1 MTNFNENILSKI
13 IARRIIAPEDRS
25 NLLPLATPIYCP
37 DANGVKASRVTII
50 DPNANTLFT
59 SDDFLSIGSQFTKGV
74 NNKLVATGTPVITA
88 DGIYTGSS
96 TNFYKIDVGTNAI
109 NKIVLTFNDTV
120 TRGNTLLTFGGDNIN
135 ATRDGKL
142 ETIVIT
148 KISTVSFKVE
158 QKYNR
163 YSSST
168 EITDKPTFILNLIGE
183 FDIDFTQSNIDG
195 VKLFDIDITKQP
207 GSVKNTVDIDLT
219 EQLNVKYFI
228 PNEVE
233 LKTDVDLVNF
243 IKSDYAV
250 KFKHA
255 VSTKIHD
262 QVQALVTGNLIPK
275 ITMGT
280 TLAETLGTVITKLIK
295 DGTGQKYSIYK
306 YNNGAPIEYINRSN
320 QPNIDKVI
328 DNKPDNIESD
338 FVTRY
343 TSIDD
348 INVPALYYNEKPS
361 LILDNAKFEDYQ
373 QGLCG
378 GSIKKYV
385 EEKLNVDT
393 TADTMTNIG
402 EGIYGTNDCFAVA
415 FTQPSIQRKPSQD
428 MFGDE
433 LYITIYYGVK
443 LVSKTNL
450 GVIE

>member
-13 IARRIIAPEDRS
+13 IARRIVAPEDRA

-59 SDDFLSIGSQFTKGV
+59 SDDFISIGAQFTKGV
-74 NNKLVATGTPVITA
+74 NNKLVATGTPVVSA
-88 DGIYTGSS
+88 DGIYTGSP
-96 TNFYKIDVGTNAI
+96 TNYYKIDRTGTA
-109 NKIVLTFNDTV
+109 KITLLFKETKANQ
-120 TRGNTLLTFGGDNIN
+120 TLLTAGGSTVECARDQTDVIVEITEGLDGGIKITQRKKGVFSSAYEVPASNQNIN
-135 ATRDGKL
+135 LVG
-142 ETIVIT
+142 V
-148 KISTVSFKVE
+148 
-158 QKYNR
+158 
-163 YSSST
+163 
-168 EITDKPTFILNLIGE
+168 
-183 FDIDFTQSNIDG
+183 FDIDLTQSDIDG
-195 VKLFDIDITKQP
+195 VKLFALDITKQP
-207 GSVKNTVDIDLT
+207 GTVKNTVDIDLT
-219 EQLNVKYFI
+219 EQLTAKYFI

-233 LKTDVDLVNF
+233 LKTDVDLVDF

-255 VSTKIHD
+255 VSTKIYN
-262 QVQALVTGNLIPK
+262 QVQALVTGNLVPK

-295 DGTGQKYSIYK
+295 DGTGQKYSVYK
-306 YNNGAPIEYINRSN
+306 YNNGAPIEYINRNN

-328 DNKPDNIESD
+328 QESPE
-338 FVTRY
+338 FNY
-343 TSIDD
+343 TSINDV
-348 INVPALYYNEKPS
+348 NVPALYYYELPS

-378 GSIKKYV
+378 GTIKRYV

-402 EGIYGTNDCFAVA
+402 EGIFGTNDCFAAA

-450 GVIE
+450 GIIE

>member
-13 IARRIIAPEDRS
+13 IARRIVAPEDRA

-59 SDDFLSIGSQFTKGV
+59 SDDFISIGAQFTKGF
-74 NNKLVATGTPVITA
+74 NNKLVATGTPIVSA
-88 DGIYTGSS
+88 DGIYTGST
-96 TNFYKIDVGTNAI
+96 TNYYKIDRTGTT
-109 NKIVLTFNDTV
+109 KITLLFKETKASQ
-120 TRGNTLLTFGGDNIN
+120 TLLTAGDSTVECNRDETDVTVEIAVGHSGGIQIYQRKKGVLFSSIEVPASNQNIN
-135 ATRDGKL
+135 LVGVFNIDLTQ
-142 ETIVIT
+142 
-148 KISTVSFKVE
+148 S
-158 QKYNR
+158 
-163 YSSST
+163 
-168 EITDKPTFILNLIGE
+168 
-183 FDIDFTQSNIDG
+183 DIDGI
-195 VKLFDIDITKQP
+195 KLFALNISKQP
-207 GSVKNTVDIDLT
+207 EVIKNTVDIDLT
-219 EQLNVKYFI
+219 EQLTVKYFI

-233 LKTDVDLVNF
+233 LKTNVDLVNF
-243 IKSDYAV
+243 LKSDYAI

-255 VSTKIHD
+255 ISTKIHD

-306 YNNGAPIEYINRSN
+306 YNNGAPIEYINSNN
-320 QPNIDKVI
+320 QPNIDKVVDKQ
-328 DNKPDNIESD
+328 DNFMN
-338 FVTRY
+338 Y
-343 TSIDD
+343 ASIDD
-348 INVPALYYNEKPS
+348 ISVPALYYFEQPS
-361 LILDNAKFEDYQ
+361 LILDNAKFEDFQ
-373 QGLCG
+373 QGLCNG
-378 GSIKKYV
+378 TIKTYV
-385 EEKLNVDT
+385 EGKLSVDT

-402 EGIYGTNDCFAVA
+402 EGIFGTNDCFAVA

-433 LYITIYYGVK
+433 LYVTIYYGVK

>member
-13 IARRIIAPEDRS
+13 IARRIIAPEDRA
-25 NLLPLATPIYCP
+25 NMLPLATPIYCP

-74 NNKLVATGTPVITA
+74 NNQLVAVGTPVITA
-88 DGIYTGSS
+88 DGIYTGST
-96 TNFYKIDVGTNAI
+96 TNFYKINAI
-109 NKIVLTFNDTV
+109 TDKAVLTFNDTV
-120 TRGNTLLTFGGDNIN
+120 ARGNTLLTFGGDNVI

-142 ETIVIT
+142 KTIVIT
-148 KISTVSFKVE
+148 KTLTTEYKVE
-158 QKYNR
+158 QNYDG
-163 YSSST
+163 YSSSMPVSDKAVY
-168 EITDKPTFILNLIGE
+168 ITNLIGE
-183 FDIDFTQSNIDG
+183 FNIDFTQSTIDG
-195 VKLFDIDITKQP
+195 AKLFALNVTKQP
-207 GSVKNTVDIDLT
+207 NDVKNTVDIDLT
-219 EQLNVKYFI
+219 EQLTVKYFI

-233 LKTDVDLVNF
+233 LKTNVDLVNF

-255 VSTKIHD
+255 VSTKVHD

-275 ITMGT
+275 VTMGT
-280 TLAETLGTVITKLIK
+280 TLAETLGTIITKLIK

-306 YNNGAPIEYINRSN
+306 YNNGAPIEYINKNN
-320 QPNIDKVI
+320 QPNIDNVI
-328 DNKPDNIESD
+328 DKQDS
-338 FVTRY
+338 FMGY
-343 TSIDD
+343 ASIDD
-348 INVPALYYNEKPS
+348 INVPALYYFNQPS

-378 GSIKKYV
+378 GSIKRYV

-402 EGIYGTNDCFAVA
+402 EGIFGTNDCFAVA

>member
-13 IARRIIAPEDRS
+13 MARRIIAPEDRA
-25 NLLPLATPIYCP
+25 NLLPFATPIYCP
-37 DANGVKASRVTII
+37 DHNGVKASRVTII

-59 SDDFLSIGSQFTKGV
+59 SDDFLSIGAQFTKGV
-74 NNKLVATGTPVITA
+74 NNQLVAVGTPVINA

-96 TNFYKIDVGTNAI
+96 TNFYRIKAI
-109 NKIVLTFNDTV
+109 SNKVVLTFNDTV
-120 TRGNTLLTFGGDNIN
+120 TQGNTLLTFAGDNVI
-135 ATRDGKL
+135 ATHDGKL
-142 ETIVIT
+142 KTIIIT
-148 KISTVSFKVE
+148 KITDGEYKIE
-158 QKYNR
+158 QNYDR
-163 YSSST
+163 YSSSSPV
-168 EITDKPTFILNLIGE
+168 TDKPTSIVNLVGE
-183 FDIDFTQSNIDG
+183 FDIDFTQSTVNG
-195 VKLFDIDITKQP
+195 VKLFALNITKQP
-207 GSVKNTVDIDLT
+207 GTVKNTVDIDLT
-219 EQLNVKYFI
+219 EQLTVKYFI

-233 LKTDVDLVNF
+233 LKTNIDLVNF
-243 IKSDYAV
+243 LKSDYAV

-280 TLAETLGTVITKLIK
+280 TLTETLGTVITKLIK

-306 YNNGAPIEYINRSN
+306 YNNGAPIEYINRNN

-328 DNKPDNIESD
+328 QEGPEFDYAAIN
-338 FVTRY
+338 
-343 TSIDD
+343 D
-348 INVPALYYNEKPS
+348 INVPALYYFEQPS

-373 QGLCG
+373 QGLCD

>member
-13 IARRIIAPEDRS
+13 IARRIIAPEDRA
-25 NLLPLATPIYCP
+25 NMLPLATPIYCP

-59 SDDFLSIGSQFTKGV
+59 SDDFISIGAQFTKGV
-74 NNKLVATGTPVITA
+74 NNKLVATGTPVVTT
-88 DGIYTGSS
+88 DGIYTGST
-96 TNFYKIDVGTNAI
+96 TNYYKIDRTGIT
-109 NKIVLTFNDTV
+109 KITLLFKETKASQ
-120 TRGNTLLTFGGDNIN
+120 TLLTAGGSTIECARDQTDVIVEITEGLDSRIKITQRKKGVFSSSNEVPASNQNIN
-135 ATRDGKL
+135 LVG
-142 ETIVIT
+142 V
-148 KISTVSFKVE
+148 
-158 QKYNR
+158 
-163 YSSST
+163 
-168 EITDKPTFILNLIGE
+168 
-183 FDIDFTQSNIDG
+183 FDIDLTQSDIDG
-195 VKLFDIDITKQP
+195 VKLYALDITKQP
-207 GSVKNTVDIDLT
+207 GTVKNTVDIDLT
-219 EQLNVKYFI
+219 EQLTVKYFI

-233 LKTDVDLVNF
+233 LKTNVDLVNF
-243 IKSDYAV
+243 IKSDCAV

-306 YNNGAPIEYINRSN
+306 YNNGAPIEYINRNN

-328 DNKPDNIESD
+328 INKSDNVETDL
-338 FVTRY
+338 VTPY
-343 TSIDD
+343 ASIDD
-348 INVPALYYNEKPS
+348 VNVPALYYFEKPT

-373 QGLCG
+373 QGLCSG
-378 GSIKKYV
+378 AIKTYV
-385 EEKLNVDT
+385 RENLDVDT

-402 EGIYGTNDCFAVA
+402 EGIFGTNDCFAVA
-415 FTQPSIQRKPSQD
+415 FTQPSIQRKPSQE

>member
-13 IARRIIAPEDRS
+13 IARRIVAPEDRA

-37 DANGVKASRVTII
+37 DANGVKASRATII

-59 SDDFLSIGSQFTKGV
+59 SDDFISIGAQFTKGV
-74 NNKLVATGTPVITA
+74 NNKLVATGTPVVTA
-88 DGIYTGSS
+88 DGIYTGST
-96 TNFYKIDVGTNAI
+96 TNYYKIASGTDN
-109 NKIVLTFNDTV
+109 IVLRFINLSSPSEPVFHIGTEEILDETS
-120 TRGNTLLTFGGDNIN
+120 GAGDF
-135 ATRDGKL
+135 
-142 ETIVIT
+142 VIT
-148 KISTVSFKVE
+148 DSGI
-158 QKYNR
+158 KYDVKFPNN
-163 YSSST
+163 SHQLVNKGD
-168 EITDKPTFILNLIGE
+168 IILNGTG
-183 FDIDFTQSNIDG
+183 FNIDLTQSSIDD
-195 VKLFDIDITKQP
+195 VKLFAINITKQP
-207 GSVKNTVDIDLT
+207 GTIKNTVDIDLT
-219 EQLNVKYFI
+219 EQLTVKYFI

-280 TLAETLGTVITKLIK
+280 TLAETFGTVITKLIK

-306 YNNGAPIEYINRSN
+306 YNNGAPIEYINRNN
-320 QPNIDKVI
+320 QPNIDKVVNNTTNEY
-328 DNKPDNIESD
+328 D
-338 FVTRY
+338 Y
-343 TSIDD
+343 ASIDD
-348 INVPALYYNEKPS
+348 INVPALYYFEKPS

-373 QGLCG
+373 QGLCS
-378 GSIKKYV
+378 GSIKTYV
-385 EEKLNVDT
+385 KENLNVDT
-393 TADTMTNIG
+393 TADTMTSIG
-402 EGIYGTNDCFAVA
+402 EGIFGTNDCFAVA
-415 FTQPSIQRKPSQD
+415 FTQPSIQRKPSQE

-443 LVSKTNL
+443 LVSKANL

>member
-13 IARRIIAPEDRS
+13 IARRIVAPKDRA

-59 SDDFLSIGSQFTKGV
+59 SDDFISIGAQFTKGF
-74 NNKLVATGTPVITA
+74 NNKLVATGSPIVSAT
-88 DGIYTGSS
+88 GIYTGST
-96 TNFYKIDVGTNAI
+96 TNYYKIDKTGTTKITLLFKETKVGQ
-109 NKIVLTFNDTV
+109 
-120 TRGNTLLTFGGDNIN
+120 TLLTAGGTTIECSKDQTDVIVEIIEGLDGGIRVNQRKKGVFNSAKEVPASNQNIN
-135 ATRDGKL
+135 LVGA
-142 ETIVIT
+142 
-148 KISTVSFKVE
+148 
-158 QKYNR
+158 
-163 YSSST
+163 
-168 EITDKPTFILNLIGE
+168 
-183 FDIDFTQSNIDG
+183 FDIDLTQSDIDG
-195 VKLFDIDITKQP
+195 VRLFALNITKQP
-207 GSVKNTVDIDLT
+207 NSVKNTVDIDLT
-219 EQLNVKYFI
+219 EQLTIKYFI

-243 IKSDYAV
+243 LKSDYAV
-250 KFKHA
+250 KFKHT

-262 QVQALVTGNLIPK
+262 QIQALVTGNLIPK
-275 ITMGT
+275 IAMGT

-306 YNNGAPIEYINRSN
+306 YNNGAPIEYINRNN
-320 QPNIDKVI
+320 QPNIDKVV
-328 DNKPDNIESD
+328 DTTENEFDY
-338 FVTRY
+338 V
-343 TSIDD
+343 SINS
-348 INVPALYYNEKPS
+348 INVPALYYPEQPS

-373 QGLCG
+373 QGLCD
-378 GSIKKYV
+378 GSIKRYV
-385 EEKLNVDT
+385 KETLNVDT

-402 EGIYGTNDCFAVA
+402 EGIFGTNDCFAVA
-415 FTQPSIQRKPSQD
+415 FTQPSIQRKPSQE

>member
-13 IARRIIAPEDRS
+13 IARRIVAPEDRA

-59 SDDFLSIGSQFTKGV
+59 SDDFVSLGSQFTKQI
-74 NNKLVATGTPVITA
+74 NNRLVATGTPTVTN
-88 DGIYTGSS
+88 GIYVGSA
-96 TNFYKIDVGTNAI
+96 TNYYKINFINSDNEIRLISNTNI
-109 NKIVLTFNDTV
+109 NKDDKLFSINNTSV
-120 TRGNTLLTFGGDNIN
+120 T
-135 ATRDGKL
+135 ASASGKL
-142 ETIVIT
+142 EYIRIYGDTSTINYDV
-148 KISTVSFKVE
+148 KINNGHSNNFIGKTGSGDTIKLDGIEPIDLSQSTINNTPLF
-158 QKYNR
+158 
-163 YSSST
+163 
-168 EITDKPTFILNLIGE
+168 
-183 FDIDFTQSNIDG
+183 NINI
-195 VKLFDIDITKQP
+195 VQP
-207 GSVKNTVDIDLT
+207 GTIKNTVDIDLT
-219 EQLNVKYFI
+219 EQLTVKYFI

-243 IKSDYAV
+243 LKSDYAV

-255 VSTKIHD
+255 VSTKIYD

-280 TLAETLGTVITKLIK
+280 TLAETFGTIITKLIK

-306 YNNGAPIEYINRSN
+306 YNNGAPIEYINRNN
-320 QPNIDKVI
+320 QPNIDKVVQ
-328 DNKPDNIESD
+328 DAPEFD
-338 FVTRY
+338 Y
-343 TSIDD
+343 ASIDD
-348 INVPALYYNEKPS
+348 VNVPALYYFEKPS

-373 QGLCG
+373 QDLCS
-378 GSIKKYV
+378 GSIKTYV

-393 TADTMTNIG
+393 TADTMTSIG
-402 EGIYGTNDCFAVA
+402 EGIFGTNDCFAVA

-443 LVSKTNL
+443 LVSKANL

>member
-13 IARRIIAPEDRS
+13 IARRIVAPEDRA

-59 SDDFLSIGSQFTKGV
+59 SDDFISIGAQFTKGV

-88 DGIYTGSS
+88 DGIYTGST
-96 TNFYKIDVGTNAI
+96 TNYYKIASGTDN
-109 NKIVLTFNDTV
+109 IVLRFINLSSSSEPVFHIGTEAILDKTS
-120 TRGNTLLTFGGDNIN
+120 GAGDF
-135 ATRDGKL
+135 
-142 ETIVIT
+142 VIT
-148 KISTVSFKVE
+148 DSGIEYDVKFPNNSHQLVNKGDI
-158 QKYNR
+158 
-163 YSSST
+163 
-168 EITDKPTFILNLIGE
+168 ILNGTG
-183 FDIDFTQSNIDG
+183 FNIDLTQSSIDD
-195 VKLFDIDITKQP
+195 VKLFAINITKQP
-207 GSVKNTVDIDLT
+207 GTIKNTVDIDLT
-219 EQLNVKYFI
+219 EQLTVKYFI

-243 IKSDYAV
+243 LKSDYAV

-262 QVQALVTGNLIPK
+262 QVQALVTGNLISK

-280 TLAETLGTVITKLIK
+280 TLAETFGTVITKLIK

-306 YNNGAPIEYINRSN
+306 YNNGAPIEYINRNN

-328 DNKPDNIESD
+328 DKQDNFMD
-338 FVTRY
+338 Y
-343 TSIDD
+343 ASIDD
-348 INVPALYYNEKPS
+348 INVPALYYFEKPS
-361 LILDNAKFEDYQ
+361 LILDNTKFEDYQ
-373 QGLCG
+373 QGLCS
-378 GSIKKYV
+378 GSIKTYV

-393 TADTMTNIG
+393 TADTMTSIG
-402 EGIYGTNDCFAVA
+402 EGIFGTNDCFAVA

-443 LVSKTNL
+443 LVSKANL

>member
-13 IARRIIAPEDRS
+13 IARRIIVPEDRA
-25 NLLPLATPIYCP
+25 NMLPLATPIYCP

-59 SDDFLSIGSQFTKGV
+59 SDDFLSIGAQFTKGV
-74 NNKLVATGTPVITA
+74 NNQLVATGTPEVTA
-88 DGIYTGSS
+88 DGIYTGSTTNYYKIAS
-96 TNFYKIDVGTNAI
+96 GTDNITLRFTNFSTSFEPILHIGTEEIIDQTSGP
-109 NKIVLTFNDTV
+109 
-120 TRGNTLLTFGGDNIN
+120 GD
-135 ATRDGKL
+135 
-142 ETIVIT
+142 IVISDAG
-148 KISTVSFKVE
+148 I
-158 QKYNR
+158 KYDVKFPDN
-163 YSSST
+163 SHLQVNKGD
-168 EITDKPTFILNLIGE
+168 IILNGTG
-183 FDIDFTQSNIDG
+183 FNIDLTQSNIDG
-195 VKLFDIDITKQP
+195 VKLFALNITKQP
-207 GSVKNTVDIDLT
+207 GTVKNTVDIDLT
-219 EQLNVKYFI
+219 EQLTVKYFI

-250 KFKHA
+250 KFKHN

-280 TLAETLGTVITKLIK
+280 TLAKTLGTVITKLIK

-306 YNNGAPIEYINRSN
+306 YNNGAPIEYINRNS
-320 QPNIDKVI
+320 QPNIDKVVI
-328 DNKPDNIESD
+328 GEQDS
-338 FVTRY
+338 FMRY
-343 TSIDD
+343 ASIDD
-348 INVPALYYNEKPS
+348 INVPALYYYEQPS

-373 QGLCG
+373 QSLCD
-378 GSIKKYV
+378 GSIKRYAK
-385 EEKLNVDT
+385 ETLNVDT

-402 EGIYGTNDCFAVA
+402 EGIFGTNDCFAVA

-443 LVSKTNL
+443 LVSKANL

>member
-13 IARRIIAPEDRS
+13 IARRIVAPEDRA

-59 SDDFLSIGSQFTKGV
+59 SDDFISIGAQFTKGV
-74 NNKLVATGTPVITA
+74 NNKLVATGTPVVSA
-88 DGIYTGSS
+88 DGIYTGST
-96 TNFYKIDVGTNAI
+96 TNYYKIDRTGTT
-109 NKIVLTFNDTV
+109 KITLLFKETKASQ
-120 TRGNTLLTFGGDNIN
+120 TLLTAGGSTIECAKDQTDVIVEITKSLDGGIKITQRKKGVFSSSIEVPASNQNIN
-135 ATRDGKL
+135 LVG
-142 ETIVIT
+142 V
-148 KISTVSFKVE
+148 
-158 QKYNR
+158 
-163 YSSST
+163 
-168 EITDKPTFILNLIGE
+168 
-183 FDIDFTQSNIDG
+183 FDIDLTQSDIDG
-195 VKLFDIDITKQP
+195 IKLFALDISKQP
-207 GSVKNTVDIDLT
+207 GTVKNTVDIDLT
-219 EQLNVKYFI
+219 EQLTVKYFI

-255 VSTKIHD
+255 VSTKIHN

-280 TLAETLGTVITKLIK
+280 TLAETIGTVITKLIK
-295 DGTGQKYSIYK
+295 DGSGQKYSIYK
-306 YNNGAPIEYINRSN
+306 YNNGAPIEYINRNN

-328 DNKPDNIESD
+328 DTTTNEFD
-338 FVTRY
+338 Y
-343 TSIDD
+343 ASINDV
-348 INVPALYYNEKPS
+348 NVPALYYYEQPS

-373 QGLCG
+373 RGLCS
-378 GSIKKYV
+378 GSIKRYV

-402 EGIYGTNDCFAVA
+402 EGIFGTNDCFAVA
-415 FTQPSIQRKPSQD
+415 FTQPSIQRKPSQE

>member
-13 IARRIIAPEDRS
+13 IARRIVAPEDRA

-59 SDDFLSIGSQFTKGV
+59 SDDFISIGAQFTKGV
-74 NNKLVATGTPVITA
+74 NNKLVATGTPVVTA
-88 DGIYTGSS
+88 YGIYTGST
-96 TNFYKIDVGTNAI
+96 TNYYKIDRTGTT
-109 NKIVLTFNDTV
+109 KITLLFKETKANQ
-120 TRGNTLLTFGGDNIN
+120 TLLTVAGTAVNCDRNGTDIMVEIADGLDDGIKVTQRKKGVFFSTCEVPASNQNIN
-135 ATRDGKL
+135 LDG
-142 ETIVIT
+142 V
-148 KISTVSFKVE
+148 
-158 QKYNR
+158 
-163 YSSST
+163 
-168 EITDKPTFILNLIGE
+168 
-183 FDIDFTQSNIDG
+183 FDIDLTQSDIDG
-195 VKLFDIDITKQP
+195 IKLCAINITKQP
-207 GSVKNTVDIDLT
+207 GAIKNTVDIDLT
-219 EQLNVKYFI
+219 EQLTVKYFI

-233 LKTDVDLVNF
+233 LKTDVDLINF

-280 TLAETLGTVITKLIK
+280 TLADTFGTVITKLIK

-306 YNNGAPIEYINRSN
+306 YNNGAPIEYINRNN

-328 DNKPDNIESD
+328 DKQDN
-338 FVTRY
+338 FMNY
-343 TSIDD
+343 ASIDD
-348 INVPALYYNEKPS
+348 INVPALYYFEKPS

-373 QGLCG
+373 QGLCS
-378 GSIKKYV
+378 GSIKTYV

-393 TADTMTNIG
+393 TADTMTSIG
-402 EGIYGTNDCFAVA
+402 EGIFGTNDCFAVA
-415 FTQPSIQRKPSQD
+415 FTQPSIQRKPSQE

-443 LVSKTNL
+443 LVSKANL

>member
-13 IARRIIAPEDRS
+13 IARRIVAPKDRA

-59 SDDFLSIGSQFTKGV
+59 SDDFISIGAQFTKGV
-74 NNKLVATGTPVITA
+74 NNKLVATGSPIVSA
-88 DGIYTGSS
+88 AGIYTGST
-96 TNFYKIDVGTNAI
+96 TNYYKIDRTGTT
-109 NKIVLTFNDTV
+109 KITLLFKATKA
-120 TRGNTLLTFGGDNIN
+120 GQTLLTIGGTTIECN
-135 ATRDGKL
+135 RDQ
-142 ETIVIT
+142 TDVIV
-148 KISTVSFKVE
+148 
-158 QKYNR
+158 
-163 YSSST
+163 
-168 EITDKPTFILNLIGE
+168 EITDGLDGGTTQVVQRKKGVFSSTNEVLASNQNINLVGA
-183 FDIDFTQSNIDG
+183 FDIDLTQSDIDG
-195 VKLFDIDITKQP
+195 VKLSALNITKQP
-207 GSVKNTVDIDLT
+207 NNVKNTVDIDLT
-219 EQLNVKYFI
+219 EQLTIKYFI

-243 IKSDYAV
+243 LKSDYAV
-250 KFKHA
+250 KFKHT

-306 YNNGAPIEYINRSN
+306 YNNGAPIEYINRNN
-320 QPNIDKVI
+320 QPNIDEVVDKQ
-328 DNKPDNIESD
+328 DNFMS
-338 FVTRY
+338 Y
-343 TSIDD
+343 ASIDD
-348 INVPALYYNEKPS
+348 INVPALYYIEQPT

-378 GSIKKYV
+378 GSIKRYV
-385 EEKLNVDT
+385 KETLNVDT

-402 EGIYGTNDCFAVA
+402 EGIFGTNDCFAVA
-415 FTQPSIQRKPSQD
+415 FTQPSIQRKPSQE

-450 GVIE
+450 CVIE

>member
-13 IARRIIAPEDRS
+13 IARRIIAPEDRA
-25 NLLPLATPIYCP
+25 NMLPLATPIYCP

-74 NNKLVATGTPVITA
+74 NNQLVAVGTPVINT

-96 TNFYKIDVGTNAI
+96 TNFYRINTITNKA
-109 NKIVLTFNDTV
+109 VLTFDDTV
-120 TRGNTLLTFGGDNIN
+120 ARGDTLLTFAETDVKAVRN
-135 ATRDGKL
+135 GKL
-142 ETIVIT
+142 KTIVIT
-148 KISTVSFKVE
+148 KTAAAEYKVE
-158 QKYNR
+158 QEYDR
-163 YSSST
+163 YSSSMT
-168 EITDKPTFILNLIGE
+168 LNDTASFTANLVGE
-183 FDIDFTQSNIDG
+183 FDIDFTQSTVDG
-195 VKLFDIDITKQP
+195 VKLFGIDIPKQP
-207 GSVKNTVDIDLT
+207 GTVKNTVDIDLT
-219 EQLNVKYFI
+219 EQLTVKYFI

-233 LKTDVDLVNF
+233 LETNIDLVNF
-243 IKSDYAV
+243 LKADYAV
-250 KFKHA
+250 KFKHE

-280 TLAETLGTVITKLIK
+280 TLAETLGTVITKLITT
-295 DGTGQKYSIYK
+295 GTGQKYSIYK
-306 YNNGAPIEYINRSN
+306 YNNGAPIEYINRNN
-320 QPNIDKVI
+320 QPSIDKVI
-328 DNKPDNIESD
+328 MNKPDNVETD
-338 FVTRY
+338 FVTPY
-343 TSIDD
+343 ATIDD
-348 INVPALYYNEKPS
+348 INIPGLYYFEKPS

-402 EGIYGTNDCFAVA
+402 EGIFGTNDCFAVA

-433 LYITIYYGVK
+433 LYIAIYYGVK
-443 LVSKTNL
+443 LVSKINL